1 MRQLIPR
8 TIRGQLIAG
17 TALLQCLLVVVI
29 AGYLYRQQTNTL
41 RERTAERLEYQVR
54 LLSSSAAGEIRDQ
67 RLPALQSILDDMLV
81 TSTVRATRVTDLT
94 GNTLAYSDRAASKAP
109 PALSAFER
117 QQMQPPYA
125 TQIFSTGTNEM
136 EAVSAIQVDGAPVAL
151 AWIYADSSRDS
162 VILISLLNSAMIF
175 ALLAIALNALFS
187 LLLARSVT
195 RPLRGLLRGTKLLIR
210 DPDRTGIFPLQTRSV
225 NEAGELT
232 RAFNTMVA
240 ALNEQRSGLNDTLA
254 LLDSMLA
261 NAPIGF
267 AFFDRKKRYVRM
279 NQFQAEMNNLSVS
292 RHLGRP
298 VEEIFSG
305 EMAGEITAA
314 IESVF
319 STGAPVRDLELHGE
333 LPTLPGEPR
342 TWLCSF
348 YPVRTSGDANASEH
362 VRWVGAVAVDTTQRK
377 LSEEMLRRTEKL
389 AATGRLAASIAHEIN
404 NPLEAVTNLLY
415 LLHQQP
421 LDPESLQYADMAQ
434 QEVARVSQITQ
445 QTLRF
450 YRQSSKPSIT
460 HFAELL
466 DSVLTL
472 HQGRLHSTRVQVF
485 RQYRSGAEL
494 LAFSGEM
501 RQLFANLIGNAL
513 DAMPKGGR
521 LLLSVR
527 TSQAW
532 DRPGIQGVRITVADT
547 GSGMT
552 RAVRQRI
559 FEAFY
564 TTKEATGTGLGL
576 WVSSEII
583 AKHQGKVRVRSRA
596 ACPPQ
601 NTEAAASATSPG
613 LGDPTGTVFMLFF
626 PFEGA
631 ASRAWEPS
639 GEASSL
645 LAEEM

>member
-1 MRQLIPR
+1 MHRLIPR

-17 TALLQCLLVVVI
+17 TALLQCLLVLGI
-29 AGYLYRQQTNTL
+29 GAYLYRQQTETL

-67 RLPALQSILDDMLV
+67 RLAALQSIMDDMLV
-81 TSTVRATRVTDLT
+81 TSTVRATRITDLT
-94 GNTLAYSDRAASKAP
+94 GTTLAYSDRNASRTI
-109 PALSAFER
+109 PALSPVER
-117 QQMQPPYA
+117 RQMHPRY
-125 TQIFSTGTNEM
+125 TTRTFRISNNEM
-136 EAVSAIQVDGAPVAL
+136 EGVSPILVDGAPVAL
-151 AWIYADSSRDS
+151 AWIYADSSQDS
-162 VILISLLNSAMIF
+162 VILVNLLNSAMVF

-195 RPLRGLLRGTKLLIR
+195 RPLQGLLRGTKLLIR

-267 AFFDRKKRYVRM
+267 AFFDRKKRFVRM
-279 NQFQAEMNNLSVS
+279 NQFQAEMNNLPVS

-305 EMAGEITAA
+305 EMATQMTAA

-319 STGAPVRDLELHGE
+319 TTGAPVRDVELHGE

-342 TWLCSF
+342 AWLCSF
-348 YPVRTSGDANASEH
+348 YPVRTSGDAGLSEN

-450 YRQSSKPSIT
+450 YRQSSKPSVT
-460 HFAELL
+460 NFAELL
-466 DSVLTL
+466 DSVLAL
-472 HQGRLHSTRVQVF
+472 HQGRLYSTRVQVI
-485 RQYRSGAEL
+485 RQYRSGSDL
-494 LAFSGEM
+494 MAFSGEM

-513 DAMPKGGR
+513 DAMPRGGR

-527 TSQAW
+527 TSHAW
-532 DRPGIQGVRITVADT
+532 NDSGTPGVRITVADT

-552 RAVRQRI
+552 PEVRKRI
-559 FEAFY
+559 FEAFF

-583 AKHQGKVRVRSRA
+583 AKHQGTVRVRSRA
-596 ACPPQ
+596 AALQ
-601 NTEAAASATSPG
+601 EDEAADLSASPG
-613 LGDPTGTVFMLFF
+613 PPSGTVFMLFF
-626 PFEGA
+626 PYQGA
-631 ASRAWEPS
+631 ASRAWELS
-639 GEASSL
+639 EEA
-645 LAEEM
+645 AAPVT